1 MWDMLQAVTALQDY
15 TRNRS
20 LKDYLADSMLRDA
33 VERRFEILGEALV
46 RLRQSDPDTAGR
58 IGDQERIVGFRNVI
72 AHEYDRIAP
81 GQVWRTVQED
91 LPPLRQ
97 VLERLLDEPEDPAS

>member
-1 MWDMLQAVTALQDY
+1 M
-15 TRNRS
+15 
-20 LKDYLADSMLRDA
+20 
-33 VERRFEILGEALV
+33 
-46 RLRQSDPDTAGR
+46 
-58 IGDQERIVGFRNVI
+58 GFRNVI

-81 GQVWRTVQED
+81 DQVWRTVQED